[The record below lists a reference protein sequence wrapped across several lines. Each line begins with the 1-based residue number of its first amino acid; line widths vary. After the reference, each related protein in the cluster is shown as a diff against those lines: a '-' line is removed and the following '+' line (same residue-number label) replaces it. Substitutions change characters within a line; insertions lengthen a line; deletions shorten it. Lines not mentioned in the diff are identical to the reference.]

1 MAHYETHAK
10 GYDNRMSASR
20 KKIGADLTLFIGTTT
35 IAVLE
40 LRLSIEKG
48 RNYKRSFGNS
58 HTY

>member
-35 IAVLE
+35 IAVKE
-40 LRLSIEKG
+40 LR
-48 RNYKRSFGNS
+48 N
-58 HTY
+58 